1 MKIIIWE
8 KGGVGFEEEAA
19 LSPINHAGW
28 IELEYITLF
37 YPNFFYKLLN

>member
-8 KGGVGFEEEAA
+8 KGGGGVGFEEEAA

-37 YPNFFYKLLN
+37 YPNFFL